1 MEMKLDLETIFAQVS
16 AAAGGDTVDKVA
28 ETQPASE
35 TSTDIEKLAEE
46 LRYGGEIFADGIID
60 RLNKQAE
67 QVPAGG
73 GGIEPRSLAE
83 QIADRIAKAKGKG
96 MKPGDD
102 TSIRAEANPTP
113 GAQGVANPATPL
125 G

>member
-1 MEMKLDLETIFAQVS
+1 MKLDLETIFAQVH
-16 AAAGGDTVDKVA
+16 AAASGDSVDKVA
-28 ETQPASE
+28 EAQPASE
-35 TSTDIEKLAEE
+35 TYTDIEKLAEE
-46 LRYGGEIFADGIID
+46 LRAGGELFADSIID
-60 RLNKQAE
+60 RLTKHAE

-83 QIADRIAKAKGKG
+83 QIADRIAKTKGKG
-96 MKPGDD
+96 MTPGDD